1 MRHRKHWP
9 IGSMP
14 SGISSN
20 RTSRVPRRIF
30 GQVSRGSM
38 MPSSVQ
44 FIWSI
49 IRSPSGLPSWP
60 ASNSQCVLHGRLR
73 PVDDLRRHPS
83 TRSTGPAA
91 PSRQRAPQLLIER
104 LAATVMRSSSP
115 VVPRR
120 NTVLS
125 ILLRPD
131 MQEYGRIDEWGVASA
146 MAVTSHELRFAK
158 AVPIDRGGHAA
169 RLESVQAALE
179 WIECEAPPETRQVL
193 EEARLL
199 LVLACGTGRRMDIR
213 AGREAL
219 LSALRQLKLQ
229 A

>member
-1 MRHRKHWP
+1 
-9 IGSMP
+9 
-14 SGISSN
+14 
-20 RTSRVPRRIF
+20 
-30 GQVSRGSM
+30 
-38 MPSSVQ
+38 
-44 FIWSI
+44 
-49 IRSPSGLPSWP
+49 
-60 ASNSQCVLHGRLR
+60 
-73 PVDDLRRHPS
+73 
-83 TRSTGPAA
+83 
-91 PSRQRAPQLLIER
+91 
-104 LAATVMRSSSP
+104 
-115 VVPRR
+115 
-120 NTVLS
+120 
-125 ILLRPD
+125 
-131 MQEYGRIDEWGVASA
+131 